1 MQRMK
6 KTKRVKRTRK
16 IHSKRRTQYGGNYKY
31 DIDMSTNN
39 ELMFI
44 TMKTAP
50 KIIYKIDLPNQI
62 FSKYRLESDEHPL
75 KHKQDRTL
83 FEILYKERLN
93 NPEVRNILSHHK
105 INNLLLREVV
115 FPSPRRIKR
124 PTSSD
129 IKNIKLGRF
138 DKELSPIAEEDY
150 ISPQPS
156 PSPVLPAISVLPL
169 SSPLPLTPKKPDSA
183 KKSTSKNST
192 YMQRRLVAAMN
203 FSNSRKSKIPTPLP
217 VYKIMQGS
225 PYINL
230 RNRKNNT

>member
-1 MQRMK
+1 MK

-83 FEILYKERLN
+83 FEILYKERLV

-115 FPSPRRIKR
+115 FPSPRRFEHT
-124 PTSSD
+124 TSPD
-129 IKNIKLGRF
+129 KKNIKLGRF

-150 ISPQPS
+150 VSPQPS
-156 PSPVLPAISVLPL
+156 PELSALPL
-169 SSPLPLTPKKPDSA
+169 SLSHVLVLDTANKSKNSKNSTSMQRRPVKVMKLPESRKT
-183 KKSTSKNST
+183 KKSTSIRVSQN
-192 YMQRRLVAAMN
+192 MQRY
-203 FSNSRKSKIPTPLP
+203 SYPS
-217 VYKIMQGS
+217 
-225 PYINL
+225 L
-230 RNRKNNT
+230 RNINKLP

>member
-1 MQRMK
+1 MK

-39 ELMFI
+39 EFMFI

-50 KIIYKIDLPNQI
+50 KIIYKIDLPSQI

-93 NPEVRNILSHHK
+93 NPEVRNILSHYK

-115 FPSPRRIKR
+115 FPSPRRFAR
-124 PTSSD
+124 TTSPD
-129 IKNIKLGRF
+129 KKNIKLGRF

-150 ISPQPS
+150 VSPQPS
-156 PSPVLPAISVLPL
+156 PELSALPLSLSPVLVLDTANKSKNSKN
-169 SSPLPLTPKKPDSA
+169 SSSMQRRPVKVIKLPEPRKT
-183 KKSTSKNST
+183 KKSTSLRVSQKYAT
-192 YMQRRLVAAMN
+192 I
-203 FSNSRKSKIPTPLP
+203 FLP
-217 VYKIMQGS
+217 QFKRYK
-225 PYINL
+225 
-230 RNRKNNT
+230 